1 MNQKDD
7 NQRVVSKTLFKTEF
21 DDQEKKKY
29 EDITGGRIIDPG
41 KKEEEKEPPKPP
53 FYEKFLNKKTAMIA
67 AGIVVAFGIASFFIF
82 SGKPKPVAEDYIKAV
97 TTGDYAKAY
106 QYLDV
111 KDQPTLGNAAYLKH
125 VEFARNSKEDS
136 IYKLS
141 QNDIKSVE
149 LIEGAEKN
157 SSITFDADIVLKKN
171 NAEENHKYTMSLQK
185 KKTGPFGMFTG
196 YKIAGDGIYAIP
208 KINCLTGTEQIT
220 IDGVN
225 LAGNKE
231 KLRIDKPI
239 FYGWHDVECK
249 GKFYD
254 SFKDRALF
262 DKDSGMLKLNGKK
275 FKLNS
280 ACNEAVTG
288 ASKEFVA
295 AFFPATLT
303 DNGYKECKTLPNE
316 KSIDEMYKNFGD
328 GFKEVGVSSVK
339 INDGKL
345 ISSFAGDNGNIHC
358 QYEYV
363 GVYESNGQQERECN
377 GVVNLEYISDNGNL
391 IVAKVNDYNI
401 HLKD

>member
-1 MNQKDD
+1 MSEKDD
-7 NQRVVSKTLFKTEF
+7 NQRVVSKTVFKTEF

-29 EDITGGRIIDPG
+29 EDITGGRIVDPR
-41 KKEEEKEPPKPP
+41 KKEEEKKPLKPP
-53 FYEKFLNKKTAMIA
+53 FYEKFLNKKTPMIA
-67 AGIVVAFGIASFFIF
+67 AGVVVAFGIASFFIF

-106 QYLDV
+106 QHLDV
-111 KDQPTLGNAAYLKH
+111 KEQPTLGNAAYLKYI
-125 VEFARNSKEDS
+125 EFIRNSKNDS

-149 LIEGAEKN
+149 LIEGVEKN
-157 SSITFDADIVLKKN
+157 RIFSFDANIVLKKN
-171 NAEENHKYTMSLQK
+171 NGEEKHKYTMYLQK
-185 KKTGPFGMFTG
+185 KKTGPFGIFTG
-196 YKIAGDGIYAIP
+196 YKIAGDSIYAIP

-225 LAGNKE
+225 LSGNNE
-231 KLRIDKPI
+231 KLKIDKPI

-249 GKFYD
+249 GKFFD

-262 DKDSGMLKLNGKK
+262 DKESGMLKLNGKK

-280 ACNEAVTG
+280 ACNEAVAV
-288 ASKEFVA
+288 ASKEFTVS
-295 AFFPATLT
+295 FLPATLT
-303 DNGYKECKTLPNE
+303 DNGYKECKTVPNE
-316 KSIDEMYKNFGD
+316 KSLDEMYKSFSD
-328 GFKEVGVSSVK
+328 GFKQVGISSIK

-358 QYEYV
+358 QYEYI
-363 GVYESNGQQERECN
+363 GVYESKGQKERECS
-377 GVVNLEYISDNGNL
+377 GVVNLEYVSDNGNL

>member
-1 MNQKDD
+1 MSEKDD
-7 NQRVVSKTLFKTEF
+7 NQRVVSKTVFKTDF
-21 DDQEKKKY
+21 DEQEKNKY
-29 EDITGGRIIDPG
+29 EDLKEGRIVDAN
-41 KKEEEKEPPKPP
+41 KKKEEKEPPKPP

-67 AGIVVAFGIASFFIF
+67 AGVVVAFGIASFFIF

-106 QYLDV
+106 HYLDV

-125 VEFARNSKEDS
+125 VEFARNSKDDS

-149 LIEGAEKN
+149 FIEGTETN
-157 SSITFDADIVLKKN
+157 GIISFDANIVLKKN
-171 NAEENHKYTMSLQK
+171 NTEENHKYTMSLQK

-208 KINCLTGTEQIT
+208 KINCLTGTEQIA

-225 LAGNKE
+225 LAGNNE
-231 KLRIDKPI
+231 KLKLDKPI

-254 SFKDRALF
+254 VFKDRALF
-262 DKDSGMLKLNGKK
+262 DKESGMLKLNGKK

-280 ACNEAVTG
+280 ACNEAVTA

-303 DNGYKECKTLPNE
+303 DNGYKKCKTVPNE